1 MTEAEKKRLVKLNRK
16 GMNSGPLKPR
26 RSQMLK
32 DKTVAE
38 RKRKF
43 KKADRE
49 FGDRGMSGSD
59 EIRKIKSAVDQ
70 QFGDNLDLI
79 DQYGMDAPKARS
91 FMTPKNNPKV
101 KKLRAGGMAKKKK
114 KMMGGGM
121 MKYSKGGKVSV
132 RGAGKVVKGVR
143 PAKMVTMQG
152 S

>member
-1 MTEAEKKRLVKLNRK
+1 MAEAEKKRRAKLNRE

-38 RKRKF
+38 RKRKYR
-43 KKADRE
+43 KADRE

-59 EIRKIKSAVDQ
+59 EIRKVKNAVDE
-70 QFGDNLDLI
+70 QFGDDLDLI

-114 KMMGGGM
+114 MMGGGM
-121 MKYSKGGKVSV
+121 MKYNKGGKVNV
-132 RGAGKVVKGVR
+132 RGCGMVTQGVR
-143 PAKMVTMQG
+143 PTKMVKMKG
-152 S
+152 A

>member
-114 KMMGGGM
+114 KKMMGGGM

-132 RGAGKVVKGVR
+132 RGAGKARSGR
-143 PAKMVTMQG
+143 PCKMVSMIG